1 MPKKPRSKPIIA
13 PMHIIVSILAE
24 NILLAFD
31 VLPLP
36 SSIDIYTDEPAPTI
50 SLIAKTMSITGI
62 IMLTAAIASAPINFP
77 INIPS
82 ATVLID
88 VKNIAKALG
97 IAHFIN
103 NLLVDIVPNA
113 VSFIKSRTS
122 LALDYNIVM
131 WYNISINYDMV
142 LESRILEE
150 KLKKYLS
157 IGKFSKL
164 SGISV
169 RSLRYYEELGIFKP
183 MYVDAET
190 GYRYYQIEQMDVL
203 YVIMVCLE
211 TGIPL
216 KEIKGMQIGKNSD
229 ASKIFL
235 EKGRELTRL
244 KIEKCKSIIRRLDS
258 IIGRLDTDMAYVN
271 QQGKYDQYFGEIE
284 VVAVSCSNVIDVED
298 EEQYKKVSE
307 LFINASASGAEPS
320 YCTGGYGVCGED
332 GIDWYVFVET
342 LGEEKSEMSMVIPSG
357 MYECIN
363 LSEDDV
369 REHIRK
375 RSERG
380 EFGLGTIIVL
390 YGMLDEFANDSIVRV
405 QVLRK

>member
-1 MPKKPRSKPIIA
+1 M
-13 PMHIIVSILAE
+13 
-24 NILLAFD
+24 
-31 VLPLP
+31 
-36 SSIDIYTDEPAPTI
+36 
-50 SLIAKTMSITGI
+50 
-62 IMLTAAIASAPINFP
+62 
-77 INIPS
+77 
-82 ATVLID
+82 
-88 VKNIAKALG
+88 
-97 IAHFIN
+97 
-103 NLLVDIVPNA
+103 
-113 VSFIKSRTS
+113 
-122 LALDYNIVM
+122 
-131 WYNISINYDMV
+131 
-142 LESRILEE
+142 
-150 KLKKYLS
+150 KKYLS

-271 QQGKYDQYFGEIE
+271 QRGEYDQYFGEIE